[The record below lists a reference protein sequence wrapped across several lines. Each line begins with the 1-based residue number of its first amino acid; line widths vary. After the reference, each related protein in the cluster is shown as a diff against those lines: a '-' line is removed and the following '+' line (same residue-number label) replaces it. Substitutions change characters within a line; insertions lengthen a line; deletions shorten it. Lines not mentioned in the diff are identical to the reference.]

1 MLLWKRKGRG
11 VYIQTINSIV
21 DGCFKNVYVQT
32 ATIVDGTYKRHVL
45 ELVGCTR
52 FAMSR
57 DLSILIVERMPHIA
71 IMCLFNVVLF

>member
-1 MLLWKRKGRG
+1 M
-11 VYIQTINSIV
+11 
-21 DGCFKNVYVQT
+21 QT

-45 ELVGCTR
+45 ELVGCTK

-71 IMCLFNVVLF
+71 IMCLFDVVLV